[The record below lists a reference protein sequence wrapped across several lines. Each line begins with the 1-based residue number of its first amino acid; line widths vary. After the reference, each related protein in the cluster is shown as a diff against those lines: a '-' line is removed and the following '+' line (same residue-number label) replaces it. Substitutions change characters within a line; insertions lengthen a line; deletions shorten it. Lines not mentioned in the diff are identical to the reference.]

1 MARVLL
7 GRMLVDE
14 GRISEVQLRSA
25 ITHQSRWGGRIGE
38 ALVHMGYVTER
49 VMLQALSRQLGVPLV
64 EIGPRQIP
72 PAVFR
77 LVPERLIRGRQIFPI
92 SLVTTRRG
100 PLVVA
105 ISEPANLAVLD
116 EVAFATNMS
125 VRPALASAADI
136 AQTIAR
142 HLDGQR
148 PEEPP
153 QAVDVPPDPGPM
165 RLVNWKQ

>member
-7 GRMLVDE
+7 GRILVDE
-14 GRISEVQLRSA
+14 GRISELQLRTA

-38 ALVHMGYVTER
+38 ALVHMGFVSEQ
-49 VMLQALSRQLGVPLV
+49 VMLHALSRQLGVPLV

-72 PAVFR
+72 PAVWR
-77 LVPERLIRGRQIFPI
+77 LVPERLIRERRIFPI

-105 ISEPANLAVLD
+105 LSDPANLAILD
-116 EVAFATNMS
+116 EVAFATNMT
-125 VRPALASAADI
+125 VRPALAGAADI
-136 AQTIAR
+136 AQAIAR
-142 HLDGQR
+142 HLDGVR
-148 PEEPP
+148 PEGPP